1 MCLMCVASNCKTEN
15 LQEEIWEKLDV
26 IFGMS
31 IEISLA
37 IVDEIFHWCQ
47 I

>member
-1 MCLMCVASNCKTEN
+1 MDSNCKTEN
-15 LQEEIWEKLDV
+15 LQEEIWEKPDV

-31 IEISLA
+31 TEIFLTT
-37 IVDEIFHWCQ
+37 VDEIFHWFQ